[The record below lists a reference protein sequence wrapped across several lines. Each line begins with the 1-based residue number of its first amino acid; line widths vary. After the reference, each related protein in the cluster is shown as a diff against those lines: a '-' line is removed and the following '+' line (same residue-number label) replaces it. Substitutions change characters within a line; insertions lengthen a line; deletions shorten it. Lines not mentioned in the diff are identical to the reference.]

1 MHGDRVVVGIKSS
14 TTEDVTSGIV
24 GALAEC
30 SGYTGS
36 AVSDGTSV
44 REARTA
50 SIERGISTGSRP
62 SGAIRPVSAAS
73 TAVSELP

>member
-1 MHGDRVVVGIKSS
+1 MPW
-14 TTEDVTSGIV
+14 
-24 GALAEC
+24 C

-50 SIERGISTGSRP
+50 SVERGISTGSRP